1 MSELKDNTATHVDTT
16 TSDDHG
22 NPKAAVAEVRV
33 ISGSEAIAEAMLK
46 EPPSKFTTSAMLL
59 YLAAFVAFFCSTCN
73 GFDGS
78 MFNALLTN
86 KVFKS
91 YYNVENDGAWA
102 GIVTSMY
109 QIGGVVALPFIGPA
123 CDTWGRRVGMMI
135 GGAIGVTG
143 VIIQSTAPASN
154 PIGQF
159 MGGRFL
165 LGFAVPIMTTAGPL
179 HVIETAHPAFRGQI
193 TGLYNT
199 FWFVG
204 SILAAGVAR
213 GSNNLTGNQ
222 SWKVPVWLQMLF
234 PALILLLAWFLPE
247 SPRWLY
253 TRGRHTDAKKILTRF
268 HGNGNEDSIW
278 VSMQIREYEEYLNMD
293 GGDKRWWDY
302 GSLFKTRQA
311 RYRIACNCTFVI
323 FAQWAG
329 NGSVDY
335 FISAVLDTAGVTDQV
350 EQMNINLGKSCIQ
363 FVFAVTGAFFV
374 DKIGRRPMMIYA
386 FGLASIMWI
395 GAIGAV
401 SQTTDKANP
410 NDAASKAFIAMIF
423 IFNSVFAFGI
433 TPLQALYPVEVLSFE
448 MRAKGM
454 AFSNL
459 ALTTAMLINQF
470 AYPIAMEKIGWKL
483 YIVFAVWCPVQAF
496 VCWLY
501 LPETKNR
508 TLEEIDDIFNS
519 PNPRNASLVKRKVA
533 ADSQGNILE
542 VEKI

>member
-16 TSDDHG
+16 TSDHG
-22 NPKAAVAEVRV
+22 NPKGAVAEVRV

-46 EPPSKFTTSAMLL
+46 EPPSKFNASAMLL
-59 YLAAFVAFFCSTCN
+59 YLSAFVAFFCSTCN

-86 KVFKS
+86 KVFKE
-91 YYNVENDGAWA
+91 YYNVDNDGAWA

-109 QIGGVVALPFIGPA
+109 QIGGVVALAVIGPA
-123 CDTWGRRVGMMI
+123 CDTWGRRWGMMI

-143 VIIQSTAPASN
+143 VIIQSTAPAHN

-213 GSNNLTGNQ
+213 GSNNLPGNQ

-253 TRGRHTDAKKILTRF
+253 TRGRQSEAKKVLTRY

-311 RYRIACNCTFVI
+311 RYRMACNCIFVI

-335 FISAVLDTAGVTDQV
+335 FISAVLDTAGVTGQV

-363 FVFAVTGAFFV
+363 LVFAVTGAFFV
-374 DKIGRRPMMIYA
+374 NKLGRRPMMIGA
-386 FGLASIMWI
+386 FSAAAVLWL

-401 SQTTDKANP
+401 SQTTDKSNP

-423 IFNSVFAFGI
+423 LFNSVFAFGI

-459 ALTTAMLINQF
+459 ALTTAMLVNQF
-470 AYPIAMEKIGWKL
+470 AYPVAMKNIGWKL

-519 PNPRNASLVKRKVA
+519 PNPRNASLVKKKLA
-533 ADSQGNILE
+533 ADGQGNILE